1 MDEEWRSY
9 VFFSSDEY
17 IKCLCADQSG
27 KKLDKK
33 HGQKEFDF
41 YADLYGKDGK
51 KGTNDPKTTAKNYLA
66 WCEESGRLPER
77 AYKGSFNVRIGQD
90 LHRKIAMYAVEKEIS
105 LNGLVETAL
114 QEYVVREEQKQYS
127 CSR

>member
-1 MDEEWRSY
+1 MNNTMKYKDYIGSVEFSEEDGIFFGKVMVIRELICYEGEDVVSLLSSFHQAIDE
-9 VFFSSDEY
+9 
-17 IKCLCADQSG
+17 
-27 KKLDKK
+27 
-33 HGQKEFDF
+33 
-41 YADLYGKDGK
+41 
-51 KGTNDPKTTAKNYLA
+51 YLA

-114 QEYVVREEQKQYS
+114 QEYVVREEQKKYS